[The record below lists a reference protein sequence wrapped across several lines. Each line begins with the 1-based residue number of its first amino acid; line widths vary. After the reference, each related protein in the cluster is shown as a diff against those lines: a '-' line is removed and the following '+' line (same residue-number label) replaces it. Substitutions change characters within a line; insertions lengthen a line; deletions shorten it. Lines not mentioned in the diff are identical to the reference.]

1 MSTSHLAG
9 TVITVQ
15 GRYVR
20 QLCQWCG
27 HRLVDVDLACIA
39 VPLED
44 AGKPS
49 PAWEA
54 GAWIRED
61 GPARRVVETEG
72 DKMPG
77 DACMRDV
84 APLVRVVEDDDEADT
99 GADVPRAD

>member
-27 HRLVDVDLACIA
+27 HRLVDVDLANIA
-39 VPLED
+39 VPVED
-44 AGKPS
+44 ADKPF
-49 PAWEA
+49 PAWEVS
-54 GAWIRED
+54 AWIRED
-61 GPARRVVETEG
+61 GPMRRVVETEG
-72 DKMPG
+72 DRMPG

-84 APLVRVVEDDDEADT
+84 APLLRTVEDDDEA
-99 GADVPRAD
+99 GRGSDVPPAD